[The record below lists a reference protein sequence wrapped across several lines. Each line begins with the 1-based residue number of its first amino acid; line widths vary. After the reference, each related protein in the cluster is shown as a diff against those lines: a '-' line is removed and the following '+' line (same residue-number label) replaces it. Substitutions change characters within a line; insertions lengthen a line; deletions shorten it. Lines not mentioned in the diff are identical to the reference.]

1 MRRVLSIAVVAG
13 LVAGCGADAATP
25 YTAKATAP
33 CLRDAG
39 FAVSTADRDVGV
51 IAASAARGGLHAR
64 VKGNDLI
71 VAFGRDAREALDLA
85 RGYRR
90 FAPKKVR
97 KHLRDILSRQRNAI
111 LVWTVAPTQLQL
123 QTVQKCLAS

>member
-1 MRRVLSIAVVAG
+1 MRRVLFVAGIAVV
-13 LVAGCGADAATP
+13 VAGCGADAATP

-33 CLRDAG
+33 CLRKAG
-39 FAVSTADRDVGV
+39 FKVSSRDEDVGV
-51 IAASAARGGLHAR
+51 IAAAAARGGLRAS
-64 VKGNDLI
+64 VKGEALI
-71 VAFGRDAREALDLA
+71 IAFGRDARDALDIA

-90 FAPKKVR
+90 LAPKKVQ